1 MRLTGATAPRFRV
14 VNVTL
19 PAAVQQERELV
30 STLVDERTGL
40 PPRLALRWV
49 MRSRRNAVS
58 EKTLADGLRAAA
70 LLYTFCEDRLNASLD
85 DLFADG
91 HRLTA
96 NDLEQLIEYLRVGQG
111 EIRSVR
117 ALATIAQCMPNIS
130 IRTSGA
136 STPARARLW
145 TSAKLMCGFLRRGA

>member
-1 MRLTGATAPRFRV
+1 MGCRELIGIGG
-14 VNVTL
+14 
-19 PAAVQQERELV
+19 QQEQELV
-30 STLVDERTGL
+30 PTLVDERTGL

-85 DLFADG
+85 DLFAGG

-96 NDLEQLIEYLRVGQG
+96 NDLLISTLLQPGIRGHCAMRVPTTG
-111 EIRSVR
+111 
-117 ALATIAQCMPNIS
+117 
-130 IRTSGA
+130 
-136 STPARARLW
+136 
-145 TSAKLMCGFLRRGA
+145 